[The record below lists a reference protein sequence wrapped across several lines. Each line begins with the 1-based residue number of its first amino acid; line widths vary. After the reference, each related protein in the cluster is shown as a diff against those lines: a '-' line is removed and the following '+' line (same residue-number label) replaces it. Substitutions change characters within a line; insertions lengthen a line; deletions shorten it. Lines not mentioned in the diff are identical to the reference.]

1 MCYNSY
7 GCLLTTCKVIFFYTG
22 ISALKKI
29 SPVCNWSALLHMNH
43 DVDLL
48 QNERDIIALLNIE
61 RIQVKW
67 Q

>member
-1 MCYNSY
+1 
-7 GCLLTTCKVIFFYTG
+7 
-22 ISALKKI
+22 
-29 SPVCNWSALLHMNH
+29 MNH